1 MVQKDKLVQLYFSEY
16 KESAKKLK
24 KKNTDGKKTYE
35 RRIRSLSHE
44 LQNSSSKKSHRCVWR
59 TITGRSGIFPTTRSG
74 RTTRSPS

>member
-35 RRIRSLSHE
+35 IRIRSLSTNCRIPV
-44 LQNSSSKKSHRCVWR
+44 QKKSHRCVWR